1 MAKFYYNP
9 ATRTCGVKQT
19 IKCTLTTSPHYEAE
33 KKWYWHAMKA
43 GEVYQD
49 PFKHLGPTVVNTIEE
64 LCEMMKQSGFS
75 GGRYFIDANG
85 NLYDVHQIGAFDFAP
100 LEHDGQHADT
110 GINWATRFFFTEE
123 AALAFGKSLN
133 EGRKPDEGYFRWDKP
148 EYHED
153 LDTWSVHYHC
163 YAD

>member
-9 ATRTCGVKQT
+9 ATRTCGAKQT
-19 IKCTLTTSPHYEAE
+19 IRCTLTTDPYYESE
-33 KKWYWHAMKA
+33 KRWFWHSVKA
-43 GEVYQD
+43 GDVYQD
-49 PFKHLGPTVVNTIEE
+49 SFKHLTPRVVNTIEE
-64 LCEMMKQSGFS
+64 LSEMVKQAGFS
-75 GGRYFIDANG
+75 GFVRFIDAKG
-85 NLYDVHQIGAFDFAP
+85 NLYDLHQTGAFEFAP
-100 LEHDGQHADT
+100 LEHDGQHSDA

-123 AALAFGKSLN
+123 AAQAFGESLN
-133 EGRKPDEGYFRWDKP
+133 AGRKHEDGYFRWDTP

>member
-9 ATRTCGVKQT
+9 ATHACGVKQT
-19 IKCTLTTSPHYEAE
+19 IKCTLITDPDYNEA
-33 KKWYWHAMKA
+33 KKWAWHAVKA

-49 PFKHLGPTVVNTIEE
+49 PFKHLSPKVVNTIDE
-64 LCEMMKQSGFS
+64 LSEMMKQAGFS
-75 GGRYFIDANG
+75 GSRYFIDTDG
-85 NLYDVHQIGAFDFAP
+85 NLYEIYQTGAFEFAP
-100 LEHDGQHADT
+100 LENDGQRADS

-123 AALAFGKSLN
+123 AAQAFGEGLN
-133 EGRKPDEGYFRWDKP
+133 AGRKHEDGYFRWDKP
-148 EYHED
+148 QYHEE